1 MGVSINST
9 WLNQPH
15 TINSKGLRNF
25 KMAQYLDANDISA
38 QAQGRWISI
47 LSTLAGSELDKAV
60 DNFNGTISKNSRFYC
75 PVHGGKSGEA
85 FTLYKDADHSGG
97 GVCNSCG
104 AKPDGFSL
112 LMWIKNWGFRQCLEE
127 VANAL
132 NIESS
137 SNAPKRSLRE
147 IYKPK
152 PLTAKELENDRILIG
167 KRDRI
172 IAQCVTLNTLKALPA
187 QRYFARRGLTDIG
200 LLGREVLFHPKL
212 ASWVR
217 ESINGEATYRK
228 EGEFPCIVAIIRNNK
243 GEVMN
248 IHRTFITEDG
258 FKAQVESPR
267 KVGTAILSNPISG
280 GGIHICPASKYMGVA
295 EGLETTLAAK
305 KAYSDL
311 PTHCLI
317 NATLMKN
324 WQPPVGVEGVI
335 IFADLD
341 KSQTGECAAQHLYDR
356 LEKMGITVYIAL
368 PEEEK
373 QLENVDWADVLEL
386 YGICLLYTSDAADE

>member
-1 MGVSINST
+1 
-9 WLNQPH
+9 
-15 TINSKGLRNF
+15 
-25 KMAQYLDANDISA
+25 MAQFLDANDISI

-47 LSTLAGSELDKAV
+47 LSLLAGTELDRAV
-60 DNFNGTISKNSRFYC
+60 DNFDGTISDKSRYYC
-75 PVHGGKSGEA
+75 PIHGGKSGTA

-104 AKPDGFSL
+104 PQTNGFSL
-112 LMWIKNWGFRQCLEE
+112 LMWIKDWNFRKCLEE

-137 SNAPKRSLRE
+137 GNAPKRSLRE
-147 IYKPK
+147 VYKPK
-152 PLTAKELENDRILIG
+152 PLTEKELANDRKLIQ

-172 IAQCVTLNTLKALPA
+172 IAECLTLNTSNALPA
-187 QRYFARRGLTDIG
+187 KRYFARRGLTDIG

-212 ASWVR
+212 ASWVLK
-217 ESINGEATYRK
+217 STNGKATYQK
-228 EGEFPCIVAIIRNNK
+228 EGEFPCIVSIIRNNK

-258 FKAQVESPR
+258 FKAKIESPR
-267 KVGTAILSNPISG
+267 KIGTAILSNPISG
-280 GGIHICPASKYMGVA
+280 SGIHISPASKYMGVA

-305 KAYSDL
+305 KVYSQL

-324 WQPPVGVEGVI
+324 WQPPSGVEGVI

-368 PEEEK
+368 PEEEEH
-373 QLENVDWADVLEL
+373 LINIDWADVLEL
-386 YGICLLYTSDAADE
+386 YGAEGFPELPFNVT